1 MSQAPAP
8 QTVRKRSEIPEQYR
22 WRLEDIFAT
31 NDDWEKEF
39 AAVKEAIPQ
48 IGAFAGKLG
57 ESPATL
63 ARCLDL
69 MFDTVARFER
79 VIVYAFTRRDEDT
92 TNPTYQELYDRAQ
105 RLAVEL
111 TTATSF
117 VEPEILQLSQEQL
130 DEYLSSQELSL
141 YRHYLDNIVRNKPHT
156 LSPQEEAILAAAGEM
171 AQAPNNVFGM
181 FNNADLKFPF
191 IKDENGQEVE
201 VTHGRYIRLME
212 SKDRRVRRDAFKA
225 MHDTYYKW
233 RNTVAAMYSA
243 SVRNDVF
250 YARMRKHESALHA
263 ALHADNVPVQV
274 YTNLIDTVH
283 SRLDLLHRYVRLR
296 KKLLGVDEL
305 HMYDLYVPLVA
316 EVDWEIP
323 YEEAAETMLAS
334 MEPLGEEYVKIVRH
348 GLENRW
354 VDVLENEGKR
364 SGAYSTSAYGVHPY
378 ILMNYENN
386 LNNMFTLAHEF
397 GHAIHSYLADR
408 AQPYVYSQY
417 TIFVAEVAS
426 TLNEHLLFHYLL
438 QRTDSP
444 AHRRYLINN
453 YLDTIR
459 GTVFRQVKFAE
470 FEKLTH
476 ERVEGGGALT
486 ADWMSERYYELV
498 KQYYGPDMVAD
509 DEIAI
514 EWARIPHFYRAF
526 YVYKYATGLAAAT
539 ALGQAILDEGRPA
552 VERYLNMLS
561 RGGADYPLNLLKDA
575 GVDMT
580 GPEPVLQ
587 VMNVFESLLDELEKL
602 S

>member
-57 ESPATL
+57 ESPARL

-69 MFDTVARFER
+69 MFDTVERFER

-408 AQPYVYSQY
+408 SQPYVYSQY

>member
-1 MSQAPAP
+1 MSQAAAP
-8 QTVRKRSEIPEQYR
+8 QAVRKRSDVPEHYR

-31 NDDWEKEF
+31 NEDWEKDF
-39 AAVKEAIPQ
+39 QKVKEAIPQ
-48 IGAFAGKLG
+48 ITAFQGKLG

-63 ARCLDL
+63 AKCLDL
-69 MFDTVARFER
+69 MFDTAETFER

-92 TNPTYQELYDRAQ
+92 TNPTYQELYDRGQ
-105 RLAVEL
+105 GLAVEL
-111 TTATSF
+111 RTATSF
-117 VEPEILQLSQEQL
+117 IEPEILQMPEERLNDYL
-130 DEYLSSQELSL
+130 DSEDLKL
-141 YRHYLDNIVRNKPHT
+141 YRYYLEDIVRNKPHT

-171 AQAPNNVFGM
+171 AQAPSNVFGM

-201 VTHGRYIRLME
+201 VTHGRYIRFME
-212 SKDRRVRRDAFKA
+212 SKDRRVRHDAFKA
-225 MHDTYYKW
+225 LHDTYNKW
-233 RNTVAAMYSA
+233 RNTIAATYSS
-243 SVRNDVF
+243 SVRKDVF
-250 YARMRKHESALHA
+250 YARTRKYDSALHA
-263 ALHADNVPVQV
+263 ALHSDNVPVSV
-274 YTNLIDTVH
+274 YTNLIDTIH
-283 SRLDLLHRYVRLR
+283 SRLDLLHRYTDLR

-305 HMYDLYVPLVA
+305 HMYDLYVPLVG
-316 EVDWEIP
+316 EVDFDIP

-334 MEPLGEEYVKIVRH
+334 MAPLGEEYVNIVRH

-386 LNNMFTLAHEF
+386 LNNLFTLTHEF

-426 TLNEHLLFHYLL
+426 TLNEHLLFHYML
-438 QRTDSP
+438 QRTESP

-459 GTVFRQVKFAE
+459 GTMFRQVKFAE

-476 ERVEGGGALT
+476 ERVESGGALT
-486 ADWMSERYYELV
+486 ADWMSEQYYGLV
-498 KQYYGPDMVAD
+498 KQYYGESMVAD
-509 DEIAI
+509 EEIAI

-539 ALGQAILDEGRPA
+539 ALGQAILDEGQPA
-552 VERYLNMLS
+552 VDRYLNMLS

-580 GPEPVLQ
+580 SPEPILQ

>member
-1 MSQAPAP
+1 
-8 QTVRKRSEIPEQYR
+8 
-22 WRLEDIFAT
+22 
-31 NDDWEKEF
+31 
-39 AAVKEAIPQ
+39 
-48 IGAFAGKLG
+48 
-57 ESPATL
+57 
-63 ARCLDL
+63 
-69 MFDTVARFER
+69 
-79 VIVYAFTRRDEDT
+79 
-92 TNPTYQELYDRAQ
+92 
-105 RLAVEL
+105 
-111 TTATSF
+111 
-117 VEPEILQLSQEQL
+117 
-130 DEYLSSQELSL
+130 
-141 YRHYLDNIVRNKPHT
+141 
-156 LSPQEEAILAAAGEM
+156 
-171 AQAPNNVFGM
+171 
-181 FNNADLKFPF
+181 
-191 IKDENGQEVE
+191 
-201 VTHGRYIRLME
+201 
-212 SKDRRVRRDAFKA
+212 
-225 MHDTYYKW
+225 
-233 RNTVAAMYSA
+233 
-243 SVRNDVF
+243 
-250 YARMRKHESALHA
+250 
-263 ALHADNVPVQV
+263 VPVQV

-408 AQPYVYSQY
+408 SQPYVYSQY